1 MPMPLPTPRPDPED
15 FHRALTASIEDPY
28 PVYRR
33 YRAAGALH
41 RVLRPGS
48 GREPEWLVL
57 RYEEAAAVLAGR
69 GFGRR
74 AATAGVGPPR
84 TVGIVP
90 PAYPA
95 LGALV
100 DNWLVFMD
108 PPRHTRLRAVVA
120 ECLAARMRSGTRARV
135 RGIVRRLVERLAAEP
150 RVDLVAQYA
159 ALVPVLTMLE
169 VLGVPPGD
177 HAWLRRHAAAIQ
189 QATTFRSGPREPR
202 LAAAD
207 EGARALADYFRAAL
221 AERRAAPAGDLLSA
235 LLAAPWDDDLAGD
248 DVLIGTCVHLLLGGH
263 EATTNALAKSA
274 LLLLRQPG
282 VLATLRRTPALL
294 PAAVDEFIRY
304 DAPAQM
310 VTRWAYQ
317 DETVAGHR
325 IRRGDKVTVVLGAAN
340 RDPERFEQP
349 DAVRFDRDGHRH
361 CGFGMGAHYC
371 LGSALGRTEVEAGV
385 EGLLALLPGL
395 RLDGGAVPYRQD
407 LVFHGP
413 ERLDTTRER

>member
-1 MPMPLPTPRPDPED
+1 MPKPDPED

-33 YRAAGALH
+33 YRDAGALH

-74 AATAGVGPPR
+74 ASVAGVGPE
-84 TVGIVP
+84 TSVGIVP
-90 PAYPA
+90 PRYRV
-95 LGALV
+95 LSALV

-135 RGIVRRLVERLAAEP
+135 REIVRRLVDRLAAEP
-150 RVDLVAQYA
+150 TVDLVERYA
-159 ALVPVLTMLE
+159 ALIPVLTMLE
-169 VLGVPPGD
+169 LLGVPSGD
-177 HAWLRRHAAAIQ
+177 QDWLRERAAVFQ
-189 QATTFRSGPREPR
+189 RATTFRPGPREPR
-202 LAAAD
+202 LVAAEEA
-207 EGARALADYFRAAL
+207 ARALAEYFRAAL
-221 AERRAAPAGDLLSA
+221 AERRATPGNDLLSA
-235 LLAAPWDDDLAGD
+235 LLAELWDDDLAAE

-263 EATTNALAKSA
+263 EATTTALSKSA

-282 VLATLRRTPALL
+282 VLATLRSRPELV

-304 DAPAQM
+304 DSPAQM

-317 DETVAGHR
+317 DETVGGHR

-340 RDPERFEQP
+340 RDPDRFEQP
-349 DAVRFDRDGHRH
+349 DTVRFDRDGHRH

-371 LGSALGRTEVEAGV
+371 LGSALGRIEVEAGV
-385 EGLLALLPGL
+385 EGLLTMLPGL
-395 RLDGGAVPYRQD
+395 RLADDAVPYRQD

-413 ERLDTTRER
+413 RRLATTRRE